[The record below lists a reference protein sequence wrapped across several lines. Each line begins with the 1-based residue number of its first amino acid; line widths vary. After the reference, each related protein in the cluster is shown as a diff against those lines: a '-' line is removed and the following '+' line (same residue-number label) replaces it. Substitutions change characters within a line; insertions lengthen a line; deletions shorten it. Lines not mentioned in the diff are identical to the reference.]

1 MTLCAVLLLLLTG
14 CGTTSVR
21 VIPSDRAVT
30 RMPAGRPFTPL
41 VDSWAVPD
49 ARMLE
54 LLERGLVRTNELVR

>member
-1 MTLCAVLLLLLTG
+1 
-14 CGTTSVR
+14 
-21 VIPSDRAVT
+21 
-30 RMPAGRPFTPL
+30 MPAGRPFTPL